1 MFKEAHIPR
10 TLQEV
15 VHYEKDVTQG
25 LAANR
30 DLFYPIVTG
39 LKQDLSG
46 AEVASVNAPIESNSD
61 SYSDSDSPV
70 ESEGEISGEDCNRKV
85 DGNNLRDTMSREEWK
100 VCKKTIKEEQR
111 EKRKHKMP
119 KHVKRRKE
127 KNGKHKK

>member
-15 VHYEKDVTQG
+15 IHYETDVTQS
-25 LAANR
+25 LDQNR

-39 LKQDLSG
+39 LKQDLTG
-46 AEVASVNAPIESNSD
+46 AEICENTMIKNNSS

-70 ESEGEISGEDCNRKV
+70 ESDVESSGEVCIKKV
-85 DGNNLRDTMSREEWK
+85 HRNNPRDSMSREEWK
-100 VCKKTIKEEQR
+100 VCKKTAKEEQR

-127 KNGKHKK
+127 KTGKHKK

>member
-15 VHYEKDVTQG
+15 IHYETDVTQSIDEK
-25 LAANR
+25 R

-39 LKQDLSG
+39 LKQDLTGPETS
-46 AEVASVNAPIESNSD
+46 SVNALTENDTD
-61 SYSDSDSPV
+61 SYSDSDSDSSV
-70 ESEGEISGEDCNRKV
+70 ESDAGEVCIKKIHKNSPR
-85 DGNNLRDTMSREEWK
+85 DGISREEWK

-111 EKRKHKMP
+111 EKRKQKMP

-127 KNGKHKK
+127 KNGRHKK